1 MGPGLPSS
9 PDDNDNPV
17 LQDEPRPASPET
29 QFTQEPNMPSALPD
43 GDPVY
48 HSELPSESSTDGTI
62 PLAQGNLK
70 RLWRGVPSMTPQ
82 LPRSQSSSP
91 LRLTMPFITPGQLA
105 FSAMQFLPVP
115 ILVLD
120 NLKTVILANEAM
132 GRLLGVPLDAT
143 EEVDG
148 FSSTIDQLRGQ
159 TLSQVGVDLTQ
170 DGMPVWIAWE
180 QFLDQVA
187 LEMGVGNIGMEET
200 LKSALPTDLEGESTP
215 RPAKASPSSSTT
227 SPRSRSTS
235 APTIDGV
242 CDGDAGSTTCR
253 PSPNAVVDV
262 VIARRDIARTTFDTR
277 ARSESSTFHAQAK
290 MIISVWQLSPQQTYF
305 TLTFTNTD
313 SKYVPPVGAKKL
325 AGKSD
330 VLDAA
335 EKKYPYSVNDP
346 PSMTSSRDSRSRSP
360 SVPISP
366 SQVAMSSSPFPPLG
380 PPSQSSVTS
389 APSMLQKITVM
400 KDALLDKTQT
410 PIIAMWKDGSV
421 ILPNKPARRLF
432 NQELVHGAPLEG
444 FNILPLWK
452 LWTDDFGRQL
462 EPEEYP
468 ISVLLKTETPFESY
482 RIGMLDENGER
493 LIFDVEG
500 AAIRDEITNEF
511 LAGVI
516 TCRDITRIEHEISQ
530 IKEADEERFRLI
542 CDTMPQL
549 VWTAGPDGAHDF
561 YNSRWYSYTGL
572 TVEDSLGGGWRKA
585 FHPDDL
591 AETERRWQNSLQTG
605 EPYVIEYRCRS
616 KEGEWRWFLG
626 RALPLKNKQT
636 GRIEKWFGKWLS
648 LTLSK
653 GYGG

>member
-1 MGPGLPSS
+1 
-9 PDDNDNPV
+9 
-17 LQDEPRPASPET
+17 
-29 QFTQEPNMPSALPD
+29 
-43 GDPVY
+43 
-48 HSELPSESSTDGTI
+48 
-62 PLAQGNLK
+62 
-70 RLWRGVPSMTPQ
+70 MTPQ
-82 LPRSQSSSP
+82 VRRSQSSSP
-91 LRLTMPFITPGQLA
+91 LRLKMPFITPGQLA

-120 NLKTVILANEAM
+120 SLKTVILANEAM
-132 GRLLGVPLDAT
+132 GRLLGVPLDVT
-143 EEVDG
+143 EEGDS
-148 FSSTIDQLRGQ
+148 FSSTIDHLRGQ
-159 TLSQVGVDLTQ
+159 TLSQVGVDLIQ

-180 QFLDQVA
+180 QFLDQVG
-187 LEMGVGNIGMEET
+187 LEMGVGNIGTEET
-200 LKSALPTDLEGESTP
+200 IKSALSTDPERDYTP
-215 RPAKASPSSSTT
+215 RPAKVPPSASAT

-235 APTIDGV
+235 TPTIDGV
-242 CDGDAGSTTCR
+242 CDGDASNTTCR

-262 VIARRDIARTTFDTR
+262 VIARRDIARSTLDTR

-444 FNILPLWK
+444 FNILPQWK
-452 LWTDDFGRQL
+452 LWADDFSRQL
-462 EPEEYP
+462 EPDEYP

-549 VWTAGPDGAHDF
+549 VWT
-561 YNSRWYSYTGL
+561 T
-572 TVEDSLGGGWRKA
+572 
-585 FHPDDL
+585 
-591 AETERRWQNSLQTG
+591 
-605 EPYVIEYRCRS
+605 
-616 KEGEWRWFLG
+616 
-626 RALPLKNKQT
+626 
-636 GRIEKWFGKWLS
+636 
-648 LTLSK
+648 
-653 GYGG
+653 